1 MTKQNN
7 SQNITNTA
15 EKELFD
21 IVTNLSRRLKIM
33 PEENSRLLTFFNLI
47 IKDWISENIGDI
59 KNEDDS
65 SLEVSMLSEILIHL
79 PITNEE
85 INLEFITFLSKKEN
99 GNLEL
104 HVICKD
110 IKYKKYNR
118 GLLFNK
124 NKIIKDQSI
133 DSLESD
139 IIPYIY
145 FVLFEVN
152 RERDIVII
160 DKIISDIKKLITE
173 YMNKCIE
180 FRN

>member
-1 MTKQNN
+1 MTNKSKVELLNDSKNN
-7 SQNITNTA
+7 T
-15 EKELFD
+15 FD
-21 IVTNLSRRLKIM
+21 IVTDLFNRLKIM

-133 DSLESD
+133 DDSLESD
-139 IIPYIY
+139 IITYIY
-145 FVLFEVN
+145 SVLFEVN

-173 YMNKCIE
+173 YMDLCIKSG
-180 FRN
+180 N

>member
-1 MTKQNN
+1 MTNETKVEVLNDLKNN
-7 SQNITNTA
+7 T
-15 EKELFD
+15 FD
-21 IVTNLSRRLKIM
+21 IVTDLFNRIKIM
-33 PEENSRLLTFFNLI
+33 PEENSLLLTFFNSI

-65 SLEVSMLSEILIHL
+65 SLELSMLSEILIHL

-85 INLEFITFLSKKEN
+85 ISLEFITFLSKKEN

-133 DSLESD
+133 DNLESD

-145 FVLFEVN
+145 AVLFEGY
-152 RERDIVII
+152 RGLDIVIR
-160 DKIISDIKKLITE
+160 DKIISDIKTLITE

-180 FRN
+180 SRN

>member
-1 MTKQNN
+1 MTNESKVEVLNDSKNN
-7 SQNITNTA
+7 T
-15 EKELFD
+15 FD
-21 IVTNLSRRLKIM
+21 IVTDLFNRLKIM

-59 KNEDDS
+59 KNENDS

-139 IIPYIY
+139 IITYIY

-160 DKIISDIKKLITE
+160 DKIISDIKTLITE

>member
-1 MTKQNN
+1 MTNESKVEVLNDSKNN
-7 SQNITNTA
+7 T
-15 EKELFD
+15 FD
-21 IVTNLSRRLKIM
+21 IVTDLFNRLKIM

-59 KNEDDS
+59 KNENDS

-139 IIPYIY
+139 IITYIY

-160 DKIISDIKKLITE
+160 DKIISDIKTLITE

-180 FRN
+180 SRN

>member
-1 MTKQNN
+1 MTNESKVEVLNDSKNN
-7 SQNITNTA
+7 T
-15 EKELFD
+15 FD
-21 IVTNLSRRLKIM
+21 IVTDLFNRLKIM

-139 IIPYIY
+139 IITYIY

-160 DKIISDIKKLITE
+160 DKIISDIKTLITE

-180 FRN
+180 SRN